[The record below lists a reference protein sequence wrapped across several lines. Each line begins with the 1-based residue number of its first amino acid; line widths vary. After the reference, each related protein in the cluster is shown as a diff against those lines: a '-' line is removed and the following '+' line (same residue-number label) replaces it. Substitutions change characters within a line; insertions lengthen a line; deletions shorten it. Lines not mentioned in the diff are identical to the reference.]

1 MIINQKTP
9 NQIVSIKEWALGL
22 GSDPALR
29 YALSLFLVM
38 RVGISLWVALVL
50 VVTRPSTSPDAVL
63 RPYQGVEPVSG
74 GAAEL
79 LLGVW
84 QRFDTLWYI
93 RIAAQGYAPHDGS
106 TVYFPLYPMLIRLL
120 GTLFASNYL
129 LAALVLAIT
138 RAPTTPAN
146 HRGHLVP
153 LHPATVRNGIWE
165 ALPNSAF
172 LGAEKL
178 PEHPISDGKRL
189 TCTSDAL

>member
-1 MIINQKTP
+1 MTNRQQWSKGFMRRIRQAT
-9 NQIVSIKEWALGL
+9 
-22 GSDPALR
+22 SDSAFR
-29 YALSLFLVM
+29 YAIFIFLVM
-38 RVGISLWVALVL
+38 RVLISLWAAMVL
-50 VVTRPSTSPDAVL
+50 VITQAPTTPDEML
-63 RPYQGVEPVSG
+63 RPYQGIEPITG
-74 GAAEL
+74 GPAEL

-84 QRFDTLWYI
+84 QRFDTLWYL
-93 RIAAQGYAPHDGS
+93 RIAAQGYARHDGS

>member
-1 MIINQKTP
+1 M
-9 NQIVSIKEWALGL
+9 SR
-22 GSDPALR
+22 PALR
-29 YALSLFLVM
+29 HALLLFVVM
-38 RVGISLWVALVL
+38 RVLLSLWVALVL

-84 QRFDTLWYI
+84 QRFDTLWYL